1 MKVAKSV
8 PESNESP
15 AAEVDINTWLAEA
28 AEVCERAAHGDLEA
42 RLLRV
47 SEVPGD
53 LGRLLRSVN
62 GLLDV
67 TDAFVR
73 ESRAALEHAASG
85 KFYRRVLLR
94 GMPGSFRSASRV
106 INAGTEEMAAKAQ
119 LLADSD
125 KARLALA
132 DEFEASVHEV
142 VVTIASSS
150 TELRTTAEHLAH
162 SARLATERAETVAS
176 ASQET
181 SGNVQSVASATEE
194 LNCTASEIGRQ
205 VEEQAKFATEAAREV
220 HATNQTMTSLS
231 DASNQ
236 IGRVVRLIQQIASQ
250 TNLLALNA
258 AIEAARAGEAGRGF
272 AVVAS
277 EVKSLARQTAAS
289 TEDIADRIKGIQ
301 TATEAAVGAIAE
313 VSGRVDRMS
322 EISTAVSA
330 SIGEQRLATNEI
342 SRSVQ
347 HAASATVLVTRNID
361 GVSEA
366 ARATNDAASE
376 VVLAA
381 DELSRQ
387 AEALQVTAQRFLSS
401 VRGQT
406 RAA

>member
-53 LGRLLRSVN
+53 LGRLLRAVN

-73 ESRAALEHAASG
+73 ESRAALEHAAAG

-94 GMPGSFRSASRV
+94 GMPGTFRSASRI

-119 LLADSD
+119 LLAVSD

-205 VEEQAKFATEAAREV
+205 VEEQAKFATEAAR
-220 HATNQTMTSLS
+220 
-231 DASNQ
+231 
-236 IGRVVRLIQQIASQ
+236 
-250 TNLLALNA
+250 
-258 AIEAARAGEAGRGF
+258 
-272 AVVAS
+272 
-277 EVKSLARQTAAS
+277 
-289 TEDIADRIKGIQ
+289 
-301 TATEAAVGAIAE
+301 
-313 VSGRVDRMS
+313 
-322 EISTAVSA
+322 
-330 SIGEQRLATNEI
+330 
-342 SRSVQ
+342 
-347 HAASATVLVTRNID
+347 
-361 GVSEA
+361 
-366 ARATNDAASE
+366 ATNDAASE

-401 VRGQT
+401 VRGQA
-406 RAA
+406 RVA